1 MQHAERYAEEPIECR
16 RFALGAPS
24 FAIAGTIP
32 LPRER
37 VRVRAFDAAV
47 PSINEAPRIPS
58 PNPLPGGEGFIAG
71 PHTSHY
77 VGRSRSARRMILPV
91 VVIGSAPMN
100 STRRGYSCAAR
111 RVLTKSWISRASA
124 SDGAW
129 LGFKTR

>member
-1 MQHAERYAEEPIECR
+1 
-16 RFALGAPS
+16 PS
-24 FAIAGTIP
+24 G
-32 LPRER
+32 

-47 PSINEAPRIPS
+47 PSINEVPRIPS

-100 STRRGYSCAAR
+100 TTRRGYSCAAR

-129 LGFKTR
+129 LGFKTRKALISSVRTGSGAALRTDGAGSSGDL